1 MATGATLISRST
13 MILVGSLLV
22 ACAACGAAAPS
33 PSAGG
38 DAAAAASQD
47 GVAIE
52 DQAEDLQNSDQAL
65 GAESGAT
72 DAITP
77 SDQMAEDGL
86 IVPDSIA
93 IADAAKAQSDAFD
106 AAQDAKA
113 EFDAISC
120 KPGVQKCAGTKL
132 ATCGPLG
139 DGYSISNCFPGMACL
154 GQNCAPI
161 GTNLIIAFDTSGS
174 MATAVTKKGTS
185 QNLCASGYTTWPKC
199 EYDKSV
205 YPDGCTRMGVSKS
218 VFQKALA
225 KLDEQVTH
233 LALFRF
239 PQKSKAAVNPSCS
252 DGYVIG
258 DMAMTKDPNKD
269 DQVSVGSSWFW
280 DNLGEILCVP
290 FPKSTDAKTK
300 DAIAVWMNGSET
312 PPGGLDPE
320 LRANGGTPI
329 GKTLYYIGEYLRNVV
344 IIDGKTCTTDTDCG
358 NVNYACKAGK
368 CFDAARACRDTVVVL
383 FTDGG
388 EANSN
393 DFFGPWTQAKRIS
406 IGLSCMADGD
416 CANGATCQEVKT
428 CSSGSLIGIGCVDDG
443 DCGAGGICSTGA
455 KQCLLV
461 KPIKGN
467 GYYCDFPAAPLGDKD
482 KPCLP
487 GADPIAQKDLYCKG
501 KCRQATFYCSTDGQL
516 CDPYLVAGA
525 EQFCAGVCAPDP
537 RPMIAI
543 KTQQNVLRSPDGK
556 PFGVRLF
563 VVDIGSTSKS
573 EITNSLKLAVSGNGK
588 VLGADA
594 SDPEAF
600 LGVLDTA
607 FDLKNKK
614 ICGELF

>member
-1 MATGATLISRST
+1 MLSRSN
-13 MILVGSLLV
+13 MIWLGSVLCV
-22 ACAACGAAAPS
+22 FCACGTVVPPNATADDAAGAAAQ
-33 PSAGG
+33 
-38 DAAAAASQD
+38 DAM
-47 GVAIE
+47 AIE
-52 DQAEDLQNSDQAL
+52 DADDDAQNGDQTLASENDGPDTVDPLDQTTNDQVAFSDLTA
-65 GAESGAT
+65 
-72 DAITP
+72 
-77 SDQMAEDGL
+77 
-86 IVPDSIA
+86 VPDVA
-93 IADAAKAQSDAFD
+93 PTQSDAMD
-106 AAQDAKA
+106 AAGDAKA

-120 KPGVQKCAGTKL
+120 KPGSQKCAGTKL
-132 ATCGPLG
+132 ATCGPMG

-174 MATAVTKKGTS
+174 MATAVTKKGTT
-185 QNLCASGYTTWPKC
+185 QNLCATGYTTWPKC
-199 EYDKSV
+199 EYDKAV

-252 DGYVIG
+252 DGYNIG
-258 DMAMTKDPNKD
+258 DMAMTGDPNKD
-269 DQVSVGSSWFW
+269 IEVVASTAWYW
-280 DNLGEILCVP
+280 NNLAEILCVP
-290 FPKSTDAKTK
+290 FPKSIAAKTK
-300 DAIAVWMNGSET
+300 ENIATWMNGTET
-312 PPGGLDPE
+312 PPGGSDPE

-344 IIDGKTCTTDTDCG
+344 IIDGKACTNDSDCA

-388 EANSN
+388 ESNSA

-406 IGLSCMADGD
+406 IGLGCDVDAD
-416 CANGATCQEVKT
+416 CANGATCQQMKT
-428 CSSGSLIGIGCVDDG
+428 CGSGGTVGIGCADDA
-443 DCGAGGICSTGA
+443 DCGPGGACSTAA
-455 KQCLLV
+455 KQCLLP
-461 KPIKGN
+461 KPLKGN
-467 GYYCDFPAAPLGDKD
+467 GYYCDDAKAAPADKD

-487 GADPIAQKDLYCKG
+487 GADPVAQKDLYCKG

-516 CDPYLVAGA
+516 CDPYLLPGA
-525 EQFCAGVCAPDP
+525 EQYCAGVCAPDP
-537 RPMIAI
+537 RPLIAI
-543 KTQQNVLRSPDGK
+543 KSQQNVLKSPDGK

-563 VVDIGSTSKS
+563 VVDIGSTTKS
-573 EITNSLKLAVSGNGK
+573 DIANSLKLAVSGNGK

>member
-1 MATGATLISRST
+1 MADQTE
-13 MILVGSLLV
+13 
-22 ACAACGAAAPS
+22 
-33 PSAGG
+33 
-38 DAAAAASQD
+38 DAQID
-47 GVAIE
+47 
-52 DQAEDLQNSDQAL
+52 DQAL
-65 GAESGAT
+65 GAESAT
-72 DAITP
+72 LDAADP
-77 SDQMAEDGL
+77 LDQTVEDGPAVVDL
-86 IVPDSIA
+86 TGSS
-93 IADAAKAQSDAFD
+93 DAAPAQSDAGD
-106 AAQDAKA
+106 TAADAKP

-120 KPGVQKCAGTKL
+120 KPGAQKCAGTKL
-132 ATCGPLG
+132 ATCGSLG

-174 MATAVTKKGTS
+174 MATAVTKKGTT
-185 QNLCASGYTTWPKC
+185 QNLCTAGYTTWPKC
-199 EYDKSV
+199 EYDKAV

-233 LALFRF
+233 LSLFRF
-239 PQKSKAAVNPSCS
+239 PQKSKATLNPSCS
-252 DGYVIG
+252 DGYNIG

-269 DQVSVGSSWFW
+269 DLVNANSAWYW
-280 DNLGEILCVP
+280 DNLAEILCVP
-290 FPKSTDAKTK
+290 FPKTSDAKTK
-300 DAIAVWMNGSET
+300 DAIDVWMNGSET
-312 PPGGLDPE
+312 PPGGVDPE

-344 IIDGKTCTTDTDCG
+344 IIDGKACNSDSDCA

-388 EANSN
+388 EANGS

-406 IGLSCMADGD
+406 IGLSCFADVD

-428 CSSGSLIGIGCVDDG
+428 CSAGGVIGIGCVDDG
-443 DCGAGGICSTGA
+443 DCGFGGICSTGA
-455 KQCLLV
+455 KQCLLP
-461 KPIKGN
+461 KPLKGN
-467 GYYCDFPAAPLGDKD
+467 GYYCDDSKAVPAEKD

-487 GADPIAQKDLYCKG
+487 GADPVAQKDLYCKG

-525 EQFCAGVCAPDP
+525 DQFCTGVCAPDP

-563 VVDIGSTSKS
+563 VVDIGSTTKS
-573 EITNSLKLAVSGNGK
+573 DIANSLKLAVSGNGK